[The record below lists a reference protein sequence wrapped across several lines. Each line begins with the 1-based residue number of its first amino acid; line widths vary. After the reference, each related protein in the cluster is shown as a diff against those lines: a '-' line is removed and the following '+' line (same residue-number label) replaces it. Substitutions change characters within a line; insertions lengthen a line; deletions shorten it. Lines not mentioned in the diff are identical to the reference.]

1 MGLLAAEVERD
12 WGAVLQQL
20 RRAVGADPRSSEAHA
35 ALVALSRDQAYQAFE
50 TLLIRVERAL
60 GLPRRSGDA
69 WHRQVLSDAAMPI
82 PGLREV
88 LVPMAAERDWD
99 ALRRFRHFLRHAYTT
114 ELDPFRLRSNVE
126 HLENAVAAS
135 SPYIEGLIDSLRSG
149 LGESD

>member
-1 MGLLAAEVERD
+1 
-12 WGAVLQQL
+12 
-20 RRAVGADPRSSEAHA
+20 
-35 ALVALSRDQAYQAFE
+35 
-50 TLLIRVERAL
+50 
-60 GLPRRSGDA
+60 
-69 WHRQVLSDAAMPI
+69 MPI

-114 ELDPFRLRSNVE
+114 ELDPSRLRSNVE

-135 SPYIEGLIDSLRSG
+135 SPSIEGLTDSLRSG